1 MLTEKKKNG
10 EIKGGK
16 YHGEGKFVA
25 GQAGAQTGGRT
36 SKALQE
42 VLADLK
48 TVKKKKKIFGEG
60 KQSFLEEWKNQE
72 GKGGKYLVRKIYFFM
87 EDKKHCQTKAQRTR
101 GLR

>member
-1 MLTEKKKNG
+1 MRVRRKTEKEKEENIEE

-25 GQAGAQTGGRT
+25 GPAGAQTGGRI

-60 KQSFLEEWKNQE
+60 K
-72 GKGGKYLVRKIYFFM
+72 
-87 EDKKHCQTKAQRTR
+87 
-101 GLR
+101 